1 VSAVE
6 RTSMTDTAWLDYL
19 PPLLYG
25 TGLTLILTVTSMVFG
40 TLIGLVLTIMR
51 ISKSRVATTIAAVYG
66 NLVRGL
72 PLLVQILFVYFG
84 LPLLTGIRMPAVV
97 AGGIAMALYTGG
109 FMAEVIRSGIMSVDK
124 GQMEAGRSIGFNY
137 WETMRLIILPQ
148 AVWTMIP
155 NVANQFS
162 NTLKNTSI
170 LSVIGV
176 GELTMAGQT
185 IYSMNFDTIR
195 VLTMVGILYLV
206 IFFIAE
212 RITAMLE
219 RRIPQ

>member
-1 VSAVE
+1 
-6 RTSMTDTAWLDYL
+6 MTDTAWLDYL

-51 ISKSRVATTIAAVYG
+51 ISKSRIATTIAAVYG

-109 FMAEVIRSGIMSVDK
+109 FMAEVIRSGIMAVDK

>member
-1 VSAVE
+1 
-6 RTSMTDTAWLDYL
+6 MTDTAWLDYL

-109 FMAEVIRSGIMSVDK
+109 FMAEVIRSGIMAVDK

>member
-1 VSAVE
+1 
-6 RTSMTDTAWLDYL
+6 MTDLAWLDYL
-19 PPLLYG
+19 PSLLYG
-25 TGLTLILTVTSMVFG
+25 AGLTLILTFTSMVFG
-40 TLIGLVLTIMR
+40 TVIGFVLTIMR
-51 ISKSRVATTIAAVYG
+51 LSRSPVARTVAAVYG

-109 FMAEVIRSGIMSVDK
+109 FMAEVIRSGIMAVDK
-124 GQMEAGRSIGFNY
+124 GQMEGGRSIGFNY
-137 WETMRLIILPQ
+137 WQSMRLIVLPQ
-148 AVWTMIP
+148 AFWTMIP

-162 NTLKNTSI
+162 ITLKNTSI

-195 VLTMVGILYLV
+195 VLTMVGVLYLV

-212 RITAMLE
+212 RITIMLE
-219 RRIPQ
+219 RKIPQ

>member
-1 VSAVE
+1 
-6 RTSMTDTAWLDYL
+6 MTDTAWLDYL

-51 ISKSRVATTIAAVYG
+51 ISKSRIAATIAAVYG

-109 FMAEVIRSGIMSVDK
+109 FMAEVIRSGIMAVDK